1 MKSAGLSARLGRIF
15 ALQLLVIG
23 LATLIGIY
31 VTQLIV
37 EDLLTRQALNREA
50 DHYWSL
56 YANDPEQP
64 LPNTANMT
72 GYLVSPG
79 SESVGYGNSA
89 APPDQIRDL
98 PVGFGSATLGAQRVL
113 VHVSEENGKR
123 LYLAFP
129 GDQVSNLAFFFGIL
143 PLSVVLLMMYLLLF
157 FAHRWSQRALSPIV
171 ALAQRLENVNF
182 QRGGRIDLDLDS
194 LADSEDDEVA
204 AMIEAVEHFTHRLD
218 AAIDRERVF
227 TRDAGHELR
236 TPVAVFKGSL
246 DLLDRKEDRP
256 EFERA
261 ALKRMRRTVVDMETL
276 LETLLLLAQEEE
288 VALPSEPSL
297 VNAIAVNQLDLL
309 ATFIEESGNKVELI
323 EHAQL
328 RVLATEKIIDIALGN
343 LLRNALTYTQNGLV
357 RVTVDSKS
365 VQIEDSGAGMSEQEL
380 VSAFEPFYR
389 AESSREATRGHG
401 LGLSIVR
408 RLADQFGWDIDARS
422 KLGEGTTVAIRFTD

>member
-1 MKSAGLSARLGRIF
+1 VKSAGLSARLGRIF

-79 SESVGYGNSA
+79 SESVGFGNSA

-309 ATFIEESGNKVELI
+309 ATFIEESGNKVELV

-357 RVTVDSKS
+357 RITVDSKS

-401 LGLSIVR
+401 LVG
-408 RLADQFGWDIDARS
+408 
-422 KLGEGTTVAIRFTD
+422 K